1 MPVAPRNKVR
11 IKSMAATTT
20 TSFSRP
26 ASVPAIPVASVHA
39 TRRRDIT
46 PQAGHALNYLAH
58 AIEYLT
64 DEFVNTGLT
73 FSATNGQL
81 EAVRLLMALNR
92 QVYFDCPEA
101 PSFGER
107 WRTLLHIARPRGPWA
122 IPLST
127 GQTHS

>member
-1 MPVAPRNKVR
+1 
-11 IKSMAATTT
+11 MAAITNTG
-20 TSFSRP
+20 FSIP
-26 ASVPAIPVASVHA
+26 VPAPAVPIASVRAS
-39 TRRRDIT
+39 RRSIS
-46 PQAGHALNYLAH
+46 PQAGRALEILAH

-64 DEFVNTGLT
+64 DEFVNMGLT
-73 FSATNGQL
+73 YSATNGQL